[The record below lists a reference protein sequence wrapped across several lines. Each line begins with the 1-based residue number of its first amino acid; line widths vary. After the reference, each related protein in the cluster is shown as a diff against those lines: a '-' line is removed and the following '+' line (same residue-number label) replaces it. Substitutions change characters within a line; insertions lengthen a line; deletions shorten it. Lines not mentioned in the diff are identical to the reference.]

1 MSKQDFISLY
11 EKFLSGKCSDEEKKL
26 LETYYAEIKLMDN
39 QWENS
44 LGDEDEIRKAIIS
57 RIQSA
62 TDYKE
67 PQIRTNYW
75 RYGWLGYAA
84 SILLVVTAGLI
95 SWYYFSEKQ
104 QADQTAKANK
114 HRNDIHPGSNQAYLK
129 LASGVSIMLQGLKNG
144 EISNSANIKISK
156 VSDSIITYSANQ
168 RDHGN
173 PAISADSNSL
183 VIPKGGIFQTILS
196 DGTKVWLNSASSLKY
211 PVAFAGKERRV
222 VLSGEAYFE
231 VAKNKNMPFK
241 VSVNGVDVQVLG
253 THFNVLG
260 YPDETE
266 IKTTLLEGSVK
277 LQSTKGQALLVPGE
291 QGVFSQQ
298 RADFTINKVNT
309 EDAVSW
315 KEGFFVFDNESIQS
329 IMPKIARWYNVEV
342 VYQDKPGQSKL
353 GGTISRYKDINT
365 VLKALESTGAAHFK
379 IQGRRVIVMA

>member
-39 QWENS
+39 QWEDS
-44 LGDEDEIRKAIIS
+44 LGNENEIRQAIVS
-57 RIQSA
+57 RIRSA
-62 TDYKE
+62 TDYQGTSRVLNHQKY
-67 PQIRTNYW
+67 N
-75 RYGWLGYAA
+75 WLGYAA

-95 SWYYFSEKQ
+95 SWYYFAGRQKAE
-104 QADQTAKANK
+104 QTTVNNK
-114 HRNDIHPGSNQAYLK
+114 LRNDIHPGSNQAYLK
-129 LASGVSIMLQGLKNG
+129 LANGSSIMLHGLKNG
-144 EISNSANIKISK
+144 EISGSTAAKIRK

-168 RDHGN
+168 RDRSSQVIT
-173 PAISADSNSL
+173 PDSNSL

-260 YPDETE
+260 YADETE

-277 LQSTKGQALLVPGE
+277 LQSAKGQALLVPGE
-291 QGVFSQQ
+291 QGVFSHQ
-298 RADFTINKVNT
+298 RADFAVNRVNT

-353 GGTISRYKDINT
+353 GGTISRYKDINI